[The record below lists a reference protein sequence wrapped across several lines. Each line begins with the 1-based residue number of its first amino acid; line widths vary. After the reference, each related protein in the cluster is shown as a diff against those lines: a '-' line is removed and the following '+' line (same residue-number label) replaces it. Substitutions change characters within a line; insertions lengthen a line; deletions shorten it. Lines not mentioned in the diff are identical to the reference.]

1 VEYRIGWQGCQAS
14 SAHPACGTPWAK
26 NRVEVSLAMIG
37 RNSYLPLPVRLI
49 VILVFAALLMSG
61 MSARAA
67 DITLAWDANAEPD
80 LSGYK
85 VYSGTTSRNY
95 TGSVDVGNWTNC
107 VMGGLEPGRTYYFAA
122 KAYNAKGAESDYSTE
137 VVYNVPAAC
146 SFVLSPVSQSYTASG
161 GTGSVSVSTASSCG
175 WTAASSASWLTVT
188 AGAGGTGPASVSFS
202 VAANTGST
210 SRTATLAVGGQVFTV
225 TQSGAVGSYSISA
238 SAGSG
243 GTISPLGTSSVANG
257 GSKSYTITPKIG
269 YGVSSVLVDGVSAG
283 AVSSYT
289 FSAVK
294 ANHTIKALFKKK
306 YSWLWW

>member
-1 VEYRIGWQGCQAS
+1 
-14 SAHPACGTPWAK
+14 
-26 NRVEVSLAMIG
+26 MIG
-37 RNSYLPLPVRLI
+37 RNSCLPLPVRLV

-61 MSARAA
+61 MPAKAA
-67 DITLAWDANAEPD
+67 EITLAWDANAEPD

-85 VYSGTTSRNY
+85 VYSGTASRSY
-95 TGSVDVGNWTNC
+95 SGSVDVGNWTNC
-107 VMGGLEPGRTYYFAA
+107 VMGGLEPGRTYYFSA
-122 KAYNAKGAESDYSTE
+122 KAYNATGSESDYSSE

-146 SFVLSPVSQSYTASG
+146 SYSLSPGSQPYTSSG
-161 GTGSVSVSTASSCG
+161 GTGSVSVSTASTCG
-175 WTAASSASWLTVT
+175 WTAASSASWLAVT
-188 AGAGGTGPASVSFS
+188 AGASGTGPGSVSYS
-202 VAANTGST
+202 VAANTGSAT
-210 SRTATLAVGGQVFTV
+210 RTATLAVGGQVFTV

-269 YGVSSVLVDGVSAG
+269 YGISSVLVDGVSAG

-294 ANHTIKALFKKK
+294 ANHSIKALFKKK